1 MVDDKN
7 NNNESLRQYIWNYF
21 QVHAAQRLT
30 TFNFY
35 ILISTLIATG
45 FLIVI
50 KDMPILA
57 LLLSV
62 VLILLSFVF
71 WKLDAR
77 NKQLI
82 RIAEAGLKYLESKDE
97 IADKTREPHILNIF
111 SYEEAQTKEL
121 RSKKTKWIWNKVFTY
136 STCFN
141 IVFIVFAVL
150 GLFGVIFSVIT
161 LISQT

>member
-1 MVDDKN
+1 MGNVKN
-7 NNNESLRQYIWNYF
+7 SNDESLRQYIWNYF

-35 ILISTLIATG
+35 ILISTLITTG
-45 FLIVI
+45 FLLVI
-50 KDMPILA
+50 KDMSILA
-57 LLLSV
+57 LILSL

-71 WKLDAR
+71 WKLDVR

-82 RIAEAGLKYLESKDE
+82 RIAEAGLKDLESKDK
-97 IADKTREPHILNIF
+97 IADKTSEPHVLNIF
-111 SYEEAQTKEL
+111 SYEEAQTDKL
-121 RSKKTKWIWNKVFTY
+121 RSEKVKWIWNRVFTY

-150 GLFGVIFSVIT
+150 GLFGVILSI
-161 LISQT
+161 INIC